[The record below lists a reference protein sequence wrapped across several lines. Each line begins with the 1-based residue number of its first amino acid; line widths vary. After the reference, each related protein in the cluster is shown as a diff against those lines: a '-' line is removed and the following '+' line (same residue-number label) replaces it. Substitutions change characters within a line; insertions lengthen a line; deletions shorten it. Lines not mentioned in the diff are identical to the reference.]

1 MFVFRVL
8 NTVPYT
14 NRTGAKDL
22 VASVHS
28 FLTSNLLVGLAVL
41 ISWKQFGGTPI
52 ECMVPLDFTSAWVQY
67 SNNYCWAQPTYF
79 IPFTSEL
86 VEQVIDPDD
95 VVADGITVGGRG
107 PVPRYVK
114 KGGEKISYYQWM
126 SFFLLFEAACFRLP
140 CFIWKYFASQSGMQV
155 GEILRV
161 ASDENNA
168 VPMVKKAN
176 IDALCIHLRG
186 VLRFQKRLKLK
197 KIVPHKILRFLNIKY
212 SAYYVTFIY
221 FVAKVAFLLNVI
233 LQSNL
238 LNKYMLPHDRQQ
250 NFGFDMWKS
259 IFYGGNGNESWRE
272 SGVFPRVTL
281 CDFETRDMGNVQMHT
296 VQCVLL
302 LNLFTE
308 KIFVFLWA
316 WYILLGA
323 FTVGNLFSWLFAVF
337 NQTYNEH
344 FILNHLEMCETPFDK
359 DDIKNREHV
368 NRFIS
373 LYLGTDGLFLLQLI
387 AQHADVVFTTELTA
401 ALFKSYIEI
410 EAQRATLKQM
420 NAVLPLLRPKDAEM
434 ESAMSTAPSTSH
446 NQRRRGT
453 EQMEKTPKG
462 RQGSISTQLRPF
474 NSFEEPDAPTKKFD
488 DSSSDE
494 EKSSKK
500 SSKKHSPTKKK
511 ESPGTSSGSPRRPS
525 LARTGSPAFNQLHLE
540 DHKLPKTSEKKHW

>member
-1 MFVFRVL
+1 MFIFRVL

-28 FLTSNLLVGLAVL
+28 FLTSNLLIGLAVL
-41 ISWKQFGGTPI
+41 ISWKQFGGNPI

-67 SNNYCWAQPTYF
+67 SNNLCWAQPTYF

-86 VEQVIDPDD
+86 VEQVSDASD
-95 VVADGITVGGRG
+95 VVPDGITLGSQKGA
-107 PVPRYVK
+107 PRVVK

-126 SFFLLFEAACFRLP
+126 AFFLLFEAACFRLP

-212 SAYYVTFIY
+212 SAHYVTFIY
-221 FVAKVAFLLNVI
+221 FIAKIAFLLNVV

-238 LNKYMLPHDRQQ
+238 LNRYMLPHDRQK
-250 NFGFDMWKS
+250 NFGFDIWKT
-259 IFYGGNGNESWRE
+259 IFSSYSDGNETWRE
-272 SGVFPRVTL
+272 NGVFPRVTL
-281 CDFETRDMGNVQMHT
+281 CDFETRDMGNVQTHT

-323 FTVGNLFSWLFAVF
+323 FTVANFCSWLFAVF
-337 NQTYNEH
+337 NDTYNEH
-344 FILNHLEMCETPFDK
+344 FILNHLEMSETPFDK
-359 DDIKNREHV
+359 DNLENREHV
-368 NRFIS
+368 SRFIS
-373 LYLGTDGLFLLQLI
+373 IYLGTDGLFLLQLI
-387 AQHADVVFTTELTA
+387 AQHADVVFTTELIA

-410 EAQRATLKQM
+410 EAQRKTLKQM
-420 NAVLPLLRPKDAEM
+420 NAVLPLLRPNDESQL

-446 NQRRRGT
+446 NVRRRGT
-453 EQMEKTPKG
+453 EQLDAKP
-462 RQGSISTQLRPF
+462 RQNSLNQMRKF

-488 DSSSDE
+488 ESSSDE

-500 SSKKHSPTKKK
+500 SSKKSSPTKKREK
-511 ESPGTSSGSPRRPS
+511 MSPKSSPGK
-525 LARTGSPAFNQLHLE
+525 H
-540 DHKLPKTSEKKHW
+540 LPKTSQRKNW